1 MNEHVTVTHTGN
13 YFNQKKKKK
22 KKKRRLQ
29 KYFIENKM
37 LLSGSKETQAGC
49 SSPSDVA
56 YGETLGEVVAMESH
70 DGGGSP
76 RWREGER
83 GVLLR

>member
-1 MNEHVTVTHTGN
+1 MALMKG
-13 YFNQKKKKK
+13 KK
-22 KKKRRLQ
+22 RLQ

-37 LLSGSKETQAGC
+37 LLSGSKKKNTDAGC

-56 YGETLGEVVAMESH
+56 YGETLGEVVAMKSH

-83 GVLLR
+83 GVLFR

>member
-1 MNEHVTVTHTGN
+1 MALM
-13 YFNQKKKKK
+13 KKKEQ
-22 KKKRRLQ
+22 RLQ

-37 LLSGSKETQAGC
+37 LLSGSKKTKNTDAGC

-83 GVLLR
+83 GVLFG